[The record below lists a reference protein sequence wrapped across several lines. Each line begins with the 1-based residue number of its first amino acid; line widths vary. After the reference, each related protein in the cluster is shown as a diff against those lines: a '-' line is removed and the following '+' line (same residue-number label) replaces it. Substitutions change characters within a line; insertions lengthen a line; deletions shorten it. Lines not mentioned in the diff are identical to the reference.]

1 MQLQKRW
8 ATIAA
13 IAVTVCLA
21 GTVLSG
27 CKNEDKEVAKK
38 MTQKMMTVC
47 VGRFLIDLPEGAEVS
62 FAPARVAGVTI
73 TVQPSY
79 TEAKYTAKLGQRE
92 QELNQQRNEYDKP
105 SLEKKIQVGTVN
117 FQSTILYYG
126 REKPLTEIQF
136 GKKVLGT
143 EEGISVEGSG
153 LYNGTLYTF
162 KAEHLASPRFENNVF
177 ELMKKFEARDANAI
191 PSQPGFCM
199 ENGFVHDP
207 IPAEDNES
215 ITMFASLQ
223 GHPDVAIRLD
233 TSVNIKRLQESL
245 LERDAKN
252 DVKLAHPNSVKTFRR
267 QRRVLNGID
276 GEEVLDKFKE
286 ANGTSAHMFMWAGL
300 GKLRDVLAPKVTLE
314 LETGIGRP
322 GEPVNSSLSDDAVLE
337 LWDRITT
344 SIRLRPTSAAPKNAQ
359 ADTAPR
365 VPLGELVATGH
376 ACPQTGYWQC
386 SELNG
391 IEGARPQ
398 FFRQGEQMPHAVLR
412 GTPNLWQ
419 KLSGNAPSHQV
430 ATVWTLVAYTSQH
443 SSRESGPDDGA
454 V

>member
-143 EEGISVEGSG
+143 EEGISS
-153 LYNGTLYTF
+153 
-162 KAEHLASPRFENNVF
+162 
-177 ELMKKFEARDANAI
+177 
-191 PSQPGFCM
+191 
-199 ENGFVHDP
+199 
-207 IPAEDNES
+207 
-215 ITMFASLQ
+215 
-223 GHPDVAIRLD
+223 
-233 TSVNIKRLQESL
+233 
-245 LERDAKN
+245 
-252 DVKLAHPNSVKTFRR
+252 
-267 QRRVLNGID
+267 
-276 GEEVLDKFKE
+276 
-286 ANGTSAHMFMWAGL
+286 
-300 GKLRDVLAPKVTLE
+300 
-314 LETGIGRP
+314 
-322 GEPVNSSLSDDAVLE
+322 
-337 LWDRITT
+337 
-344 SIRLRPTSAAPKNAQ
+344 
-359 ADTAPR
+359 R
-365 VPLGELVATGH
+365 VPDCT
-376 ACPQTGYWQC
+376 T
-386 SELNG
+386 
-391 IEGARPQ
+391 
-398 FFRQGEQMPHAVLR
+398 VLSTLSKQNTLHRR
-412 GTPNLWQ
+412 GSRTTC
-419 KLSGNAPSHQV
+419 LS
-430 ATVWTLVAYTSQH
+430 
-443 SSRESGPDDGA
+443 
-454 V
+454 